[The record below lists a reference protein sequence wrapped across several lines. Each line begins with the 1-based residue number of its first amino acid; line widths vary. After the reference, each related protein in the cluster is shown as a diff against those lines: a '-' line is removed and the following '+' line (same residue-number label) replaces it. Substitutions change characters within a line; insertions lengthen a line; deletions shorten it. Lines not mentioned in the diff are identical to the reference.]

1 MTPPVPS
8 VSLSYRPGTR
18 STYFDALLR
27 ALLDDPHAVAR
38 LSLHTREVSDPAIA
52 LLDAWASMAD
62 VIAFYQERIVTE
74 GYLRTARQ
82 PESVL
87 ALAGLIGTRPRP
99 GVAATTY
106 LAYSLHQ
113 DPGDNPVVV
122 STGLRSQTVPG
133 PGEQP
138 QVFQTEREL
147 VARPSWNLLTPVA
160 AQPVPLLTDDVT
172 TTTLSVAGTANR
184 LSANDLLVL
193 RQNDAARVLR
203 IRTVTSDPVAAR
215 TTFIADA
222 LGSPQGAPP
231 AAAPASTAAATAP
244 AAAAAPAGTT
254 RAADLGSTLDAL
266 TRDLEVLPT
275 LHPVTPTRTPEQIF
289 GAVSETTP
297 RLLAALHPAVS
308 AGLYSALASTT
319 PLAADSQD
327 LTALRVVAAPF
338 GAQAPPQQLFDDRG
352 LPDGTRE
359 WALGGA
365 RSLTARLSPYELS
378 SPREGAAAA
387 ATTVLTRT
395 WQHLTAHFRQQDTT
409 AAAPETQVA
418 QTSSAIVHVAAE
430 APGQP
435 TQRST
440 TRLGQSTRVDLGSLG
455 SVTVTGDTG
464 SSTLTI
470 AYANRPRS
478 PGDVTLTAVENQ
490 DTGIVTI
497 TADDGSSVEWDPSQ
511 RNDFHAQLG
520 PRQLDIE
527 WTNDPAVLT
536 LALRTP
542 LPLTNKTVL
551 DLDGRYDQIVPG
563 SVVVVTQASDPN
575 DADLK
580 AAAAPP
586 IVTKAAAVDRVSIH
600 RYGQTNRVTRLVLRD
615 PWIGDQR
622 SLADVRTMSVHTQA
636 DPLVLLPVPIERDV
650 SGDTLDL
657 DGLHAGLDPGRLILL
672 TGDRTDLPDSAVA
685 PGGEAAAILSVNIA
699 TDPNTPGA
707 SARTVLTL
715 AKPLTYRYRRSTVK
729 IFGNVV
735 PAHQGQ
741 ASTVVLGGGRPEIA
755 RQSFTLPTG
764 PTLNDGLMSSL
775 VVRVD
780 GLRYQEVDRITST
793 TDPASYLT
801 GLDAAGSTTI
811 TFAGPLPAGK
821 DNVVATYRSGF
832 GGLGNARAHQISQLI
847 DRPLAVTA
855 VDNPLP
861 ASGGSNPDTADTLR
875 SRVPIGL
882 ASLGHAVSVD
892 DYAELARAWPGVGK
906 AVAAT
911 VTDSTQTLVHV
922 TVAATTAEQLSP
934 STELV
939 LSLHAHLQAANLEQ
953 PVLVSP
959 ADLLMAVLHVRII
972 HSPQRTWP
980 AVAADA
986 RTALLDA
993 LSYDRR
999 GLDEDI
1005 VISRLVAAVHT
1016 VAGVL
1021 SCTIAGLT
1029 FVSADSTA
1037 ADIGAVAAALAAPV
1051 PARVVIGDD
1060 DRYGSATAA
1069 PDPAIAPRPARLAY
1083 LSSAVPD
1090 TLVLEGTTP

>member
-1 MTPPVPS
+1 MTPVPPVP
-8 VSLSYRPGTR
+8 LSYRSGTR
-18 STYFDALLR
+18 ATYFDALLR
-27 ALLDDPHAVAR
+27 ALLDDPDAADR
-38 LSLHTREVSDPAIA
+38 LSVHTRDVSDPAIA

-62 VIAFYQERIVTE
+62 VIAFYQERIATE

-99 GVAATTY
+99 GVAATTH

-113 DPGDNPVVV
+113 DPGDNPVVL

-138 QVFQTEREL
+138 QVFQTGREL

-160 AQPVPLLTDDVT
+160 AQPVPLLADDVT

-184 LSANDLLVL
+184 LGANDLLVL
-193 RQNDAARVLR
+193 GQNDAAKVLR

-215 TTFIADA
+215 TTFIADV
-222 LGSPQGAPP
+222 LGSPQAAPP
-231 AAAPASTAAATAP
+231 AAAPASTAAATPP
-244 AAAAAPAGTT
+244 AADAAPARTT
-254 RAADLGSTLDAL
+254 PADNLGSTLDAL
-266 TRDLEVLPT
+266 TRDLKVLPT
-275 LHPVTPTRTPEQIF
+275 RHPVTPTRTPEQIF
-289 GAVSETTP
+289 GADSETTP

-352 LPDGTRE
+352 LPAGTRE
-359 WALGGA
+359 WALGGTQ
-365 RSLTARLSPYELS
+365 SLTAQLSPCEPG
-378 SPREGAAAA
+378 SPREAA

-395 WQHLTAHFRQQDTT
+395 WQHVTDHFRQQDTT
-409 AAAPETQVA
+409 PAAPETPVA
-418 QTSSAIVHVAAE
+418 ETSSAIVHVAAE

-440 TRLGQSTRVDLGSLG
+440 TRLGQSSRVDLGSLG
-455 SVTVTGDTG
+455 SMTITGDPG
-464 SSTLTI
+464 SSTLII
-470 AYANRPRS
+470 AYANSTRS

-536 LALRTP
+536 VALRTP
-542 LPLTNKTVL
+542 LPLANNTVL

-563 SVVVVTQASDPN
+563 SVVVVTQAPDPR
-575 DADLK
+575 ATDLT
-580 AAAAPP
+580 AATSAPV
-586 IVTKAAAVDRVSIH
+586 VTKAVAVDRVSIH
-600 RYGQTNRVTRLVLRD
+600 RYGQTNRVTRLILGD

-622 SLADVRTMSVHTQA
+622 SLADARTMSVHAQA
-636 DPLVLLPVPIERDV
+636 DPLVLLPVSIDRDV
-650 SGDTLDL
+650 HGDTLDL

-685 PGGEAAAILSVNIA
+685 PGGEAATILSVNIA

-715 AKPLTYRYRRSTVK
+715 AEPLTYRYRRATLK

-755 RQSFTLPTG
+755 HQSFTLPTG
-764 PTLNDGLMSSL
+764 PTLNDGLVSSL

-780 GLRYQEVDRITST
+780 GLRYQEVDRITPT

-811 TFAGPLPAGK
+811 TFAGPLPAGT

-875 SRVPIGL
+875 ARVPIGL

-892 DYAELARAWPGVGK
+892 DYADLARAWPGVGK

-911 VTDSTQTLVHV
+911 VTDSTRTLVHV

-934 STELV
+934 STGLV
-939 LSLHAHLQAANLEQ
+939 LSLQAQLQAANLEQ

-959 ADLLMAVLHVRII
+959 ADLLMSVLHVRII
-972 HSPQRTWP
+972 HSPQRAWT
-980 AVAADA
+980 AVSADA
-986 RTALLDA
+986 RTALLDL

-1029 FVSADSTA
+1029 FVSADSKA
-1037 ADIGAVAAALAAPV
+1037 ADIGAVAAALAVPV

-1060 DRYGSATAA
+1060 DRYGSAAA
-1069 PDPAIAPRPARLAY
+1069 AQDPAIAPRPARLAY